1 MQIKQIHSM
10 RWATPD
16 QAFVVLFA
24 DTDTGNNEEIGTPY
38 NGTSIIWEAVQAFPV
53 NEIAAYVE
61 PVPLL
66 ELDES
71 NNTP

>member
-1 MQIKQIHSM
+1 M

-16 QAFVVLFA
+16 HTFVVLFA

-61 PVPLL
+61 PPQ
-66 ELDES
+66 EQ
-71 NNTP
+71 P

>member
-16 QAFVVLFA
+16 QTFVVLFA

-38 NGTSIIWEAVQAFPV
+38 DSTSIIWVAVQAFP
-53 NEIAAYVE
+53 ESQIAAYVE
-61 PVPLL
+61 PPPP
-66 ELDES
+66 EQ
-71 NNTP
+71 P